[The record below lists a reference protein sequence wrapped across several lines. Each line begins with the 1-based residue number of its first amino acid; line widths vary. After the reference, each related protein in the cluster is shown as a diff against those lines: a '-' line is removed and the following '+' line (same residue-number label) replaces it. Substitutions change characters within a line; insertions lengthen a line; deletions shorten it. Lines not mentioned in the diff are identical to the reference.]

1 MGRTTKHHGRIAWED
16 RFSQP
21 TVPRLREELPLP
33 AAKLFDQLR
42 QRVLDLDGIKE
53 TFSWRGP
60 CWRWTVEFHTAC
72 SAEPLALVIPSPTD
86 LQLAIPLDREF
97 TRSLPVRRMK
107 RAVRDGLELAQDPFD
122 TRWGVWSL
130 QSEGLLEDLQELIDL
145 KLRYVSSSAP

>member
-21 TVPRLREELPLP
+21 TVPGLREELPLP

-72 SAEPLALVIPSPTD
+72 SPEPLALVIPSPTD